1 MVSKAPYYELE
12 IRVRQTLAADGTTS
26 SYSTVYCPSQMR
38 TVRVNQ
44 CVDCEEYIG
53 LSFDREEQSE
63 LLHCYENNAP
73 TARQSLRR
81 FLATGEREGFL
92 RRRRE
97 RADCTPVSR
106 IMSLNVQCVTED
118 VSLPAL
124 ATCLLDGGYSGA
136 PVIDEEG
143 KPVGIVS
150 KTDLLRHGVT
160 SKDRVKDIMTPM
172 SFTLDENHSISKAS
186 ALMAYEGV
194 HRLPVVDAAGK
205 VVGLLSSLDILHWLA
220 CKTGNS
226 VPAPRSRR
234 NRHW

>member
-12 IRVRQTLAADGTTS
+12 IRVRQMLAADGTTS
-26 SYSTVYCPSQMR
+26 SYSTVFCPRQMR
-38 TVRVNQ
+38 TVRVNE

-53 LSFDREEQSE
+53 LSFDREERSG
-63 LLHCYENNAP
+63 LLHCYESSAP
-73 TARQSLRR
+73 TPRQSLRR
-81 FLATGEREGFL
+81 FLQAGEREGFVRKL
-92 RRRRE
+92 HQ
-97 RADCTPVSR
+97 RADSTPVSR

-118 VSLPAL
+118 VSLSAL
-124 ATCLLDGGYSGA
+124 ASCLLDGGYSGA

-143 KPVGIVS
+143 KPVGVVS

-160 SKDRVKDIMTPM
+160 PKGRVKDIMTPM
-172 SFTLDENHSISKAS
+172 SFTLHEDQSVSKAS
-186 ALMAYEGV
+186 ALMAYEGI
-194 HRLPVVDAAGK
+194 HRLPIVDAAGK

-234 NRHW
+234 GRH

>member
-1 MVSKAPYYELE
+1 VVSKARYYELE

-26 SYSTVYCPSQMR
+26 SYSTVYCPRQMR
-38 TVRVNQ
+38 TVRVNE

-53 LSFDREEQSE
+53 LSFDREEQSG
-63 LLHCYENNAP
+63 LLHCYESDAP

-81 FLATGEREGFL
+81 FLEARQREGFV
-92 RRRRE
+92 RWRHQ

-124 ATCLLDGGYSGA
+124 AICLLDRGYSGT

-160 SKDRVKDIMTPM
+160 SKGRVKDIMSPM
-172 SFTLDENHSISKAS
+172 SFTLDEDQSISKAS
-186 ALMAYEGV
+186 ALMAYEGI

-226 VPAPRSRR
+226 VPAPPARRS
-234 NRHW
+234 

>member
-1 MVSKAPYYELE
+1 MGSKAPYYELE

-26 SYSTVYCPSQMR
+26 SYSTVYCPTQMR
-38 TVRVNQ
+38 TVRVNE

-53 LSFDREEQSE
+53 LSFDREERSG
-63 LLHCYENNAP
+63 LLHCYESSAP
-73 TARQSLRR
+73 TPRQSFRR
-81 FLATGEREGFL
+81 FLQAGEREGFVRKL
-92 RRRRE
+92 HQ
-97 RADCTPVSR
+97 RADSTPVSR

-118 VSLPAL
+118 VSLSAL
-124 ATCLLDGGYSGA
+124 ARCLLDGGYSGA

-143 KPVGIVS
+143 KPVGVVS

-160 SKDRVKDIMTPM
+160 PGARVRDIMASMT
-172 SFTLDENHSISKAS
+172 FTLHEDQSVSKAS
-186 ALMAYEGV
+186 ALMAYEGI

-226 VPAPRSRR
+226 IPAPRSRR
-234 NRHW
+234 SRH

>member
-12 IRVRQTLAADGTTS
+12 IRVRQTLAADGATS
-26 SYSTVYCPSQMR
+26 SYSTVHCPRKIR
-38 TVRVNQ
+38 TVRVNE

-53 LSFDREEQSE
+53 LSFDPEEQSG
-63 LLHCYENNAP
+63 LLHCYESSAP
-73 TARQSLRR
+73 TQRQSLRR
-81 FLATGEREGFL
+81 FLAAGQPEGFV
-92 RRRRE
+92 RRLHQ

-124 ATCLLDGGYSGA
+124 ASCLLDGGYSGA
-136 PVIDEEG
+136 PVVDDEG
-143 KPVGIVS
+143 RPVGVVS
-150 KTDLLRHGVT
+150 KTDLLRQGVAP
-160 SKDRVKDIMTPM
+160 DVRVRDIMTPM
-172 SFTLDENHSISKAS
+172 SFTVHEDRSVSEAS

-205 VVGLLSSLDILHWLA
+205 VVGLLSSLDILYWLA

-226 VPAPRSRR
+226 IPAPRSRR
-234 NRHW
+234 SRR

>member
-1 MVSKAPYYELE
+1 MGSKAPYYELE
-12 IRVRQTLAADGTTS
+12 IRVRQMLAADGTTS
-26 SYSTVYCPSQMR
+26 SYSTVFCPRQMS
-38 TVRVNQ
+38 TVRVNE

-53 LSFDREEQSE
+53 LSFDREERSG
-63 LLHCYENNAP
+63 LLHCYESSAP
-73 TARQSLRR
+73 TPRQSLRR
-81 FLATGEREGFL
+81 FLQAGEREGFVRKL
-92 RRRRE
+92 HQ
-97 RADCTPVSR
+97 RADSTPVSR

-118 VSLPAL
+118 VSLSAL
-124 ATCLLDGGYSGA
+124 ASCLLDGGYSGV

-143 KPVGIVS
+143 KPVGVVS

-160 SKDRVKDIMTPM
+160 PKGRVKDIMTSM
-172 SFTLDENHSISKAS
+172 SFTLHEDQSVSKAS
-186 ALMAYEGV
+186 ALMAYEGI

-234 NRHW
+234 NRH